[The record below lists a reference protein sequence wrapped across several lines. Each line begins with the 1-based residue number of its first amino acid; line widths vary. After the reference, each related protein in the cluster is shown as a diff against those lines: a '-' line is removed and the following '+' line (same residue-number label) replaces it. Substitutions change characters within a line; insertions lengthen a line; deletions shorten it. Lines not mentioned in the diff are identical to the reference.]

1 MPVESQIKLWILR
14 PWVKVSDN
22 LKFYLNQI
30 CKRGMASKKEQR
42 YDTGIPQN
50 KEEGLM
56 EGFC

>member
-1 MPVESQIKLWILR
+1 MQKGHGL
-14 PWVKVSDN
+14 
-22 LKFYLNQI
+22 
-30 CKRGMASKKEQR
+30 KKEQR